1 MAYSSMR
8 DYLKTKLEAVAS
20 VGTVHDYYR
29 FLKGKKRVTAALFE
43 NGVLNTW
50 FIQKVNEIN
59 TWEGPGML
67 LRTHV
72 VNILGI
78 MAVNDALAS
87 EKVFL
92 EIEADVMAAL
102 CADYTLG
109 GTCFQLKAPALK
121 GPQHKAFA
129 GILTHYGIIEM
140 HLSER
145 VDVS

>member
-1 MAYSSMR
+1 MAYGSMR

-43 NGVLNTW
+43 DGVLNTW
-50 FIQKVNEIN
+50 FIQKVGEAN

-67 LRTHV
+67 LRTHI

-78 MAVNDALAS
+78 MAVNDELAS

-92 EIEADVMAAL
+92 GIEADIMAAL
-102 CADYTLG
+102 CTDYTLG
-109 GTCFQLKAPALK
+109 GTCFQLKAPILK
-121 GPQHKAFA
+121 GPEHKAFA
-129 GILTHYGIIEM
+129 GILTHYGIIE
-140 HLSER
+140 LNLLER
-145 VDVS
+145 ISVT

>member
-43 NGVLNTW
+43 DGVLNTW
-50 FIQKVNEIN
+50 FIQKVSENN
-59 TWEGPGML
+59 AWEGPGML
-67 LRTHV
+67 LTVHI

-78 MAVNDALAS
+78 MAVNDELAS

-92 EIEADVMAAL
+92 GIVADVMTAL

-109 GTCFQLKAPALK
+109 GTCFQLRAPIVK
-121 GPQHKAFA
+121 GPEHKAFA
-129 GILTHYGIIEM
+129 GILTHMGIIEM
-140 HLSER
+140 RLSER
-145 VDVS
+145 TNVV

>member
-1 MAYSSMR
+1 MAYSDMR

-20 VGTVHDYYR
+20 VGTVHDFYR
-29 FLKGKKRVTAALFE
+29 FLRGKKRVTAALFE
-43 NGVLNTW
+43 DGVLNTW
-50 FIQKVNEIN
+50 FIQKVGEMN

-67 LRTHV
+67 LKTHI

-78 MAVNDALAS
+78 MAINDELAT
-87 EKVFL
+87 EKIFL
-92 EIEADVMAAL
+92 GIEADVMTVL

-109 GTCFQLKAPALK
+109 GTCFQLKAPTLK

-140 HLSER
+140 QLLER
-145 VDVS
+145 ANVS

>member
-1 MAYSSMR
+1 MPYSVMR
-8 DYLKTKLEAVAS
+8 DYLKTKLETVAS

-29 FLKGKKRVTAALFE
+29 FLKGKKRVTAALFKD
-43 NGVLNTW
+43 GVLNTW

-67 LRTHV
+67 SRTHI

-78 MAVNDALAS
+78 MAVDDKLAS

-92 EIEADVMAAL
+92 GIEADVMEAL
-102 CADYTLG
+102 CADFTLG
-109 GTCFQLKAPALK
+109 GTCFQLKAATLK

-145 VDVS
+145 INVS